1 MKNKHQ
7 VDLATQEFQNEVSL
21 HCVVY
26 KTKQNGLIIIIDSL
40 KLRFEMS
47 LFYLITALS
56 ELFFH
61 IQTF

>member
-7 VDLATQEFQNEVSL
+7 VDKATQEFQKEVSL

-26 KTKQNGLIIIIDSL
+26 KTKQNGLIIIDSL

-47 LFYLITALS
+47 LFYLITALG

>member
-7 VDLATQEFQNEVSL
+7 VDLATQDFQNEVSL

-26 KTKQNGLIIIIDSL
+26 KTKQNGLIIIHSS

-47 LFYLITALS
+47 LFYLITALG

>member
-26 KTKQNGLIIIIDSL
+26 ETKQNGLTIIDSL

-47 LFYLITALS
+47 LFYLITALG

>member
-26 KTKQNGLIIIIDSL
+26 KTKQNGLIIDSS

-47 LFYLITALS
+47 LFYLITALG

>member
-7 VDLATQEFQNEVSL
+7 VDKATQEFQNEVSL

-26 KTKQNGLIIIIDSL
+26 KTKQNGLIIIDSL

-47 LFYLITALS
+47 LFYLITALG